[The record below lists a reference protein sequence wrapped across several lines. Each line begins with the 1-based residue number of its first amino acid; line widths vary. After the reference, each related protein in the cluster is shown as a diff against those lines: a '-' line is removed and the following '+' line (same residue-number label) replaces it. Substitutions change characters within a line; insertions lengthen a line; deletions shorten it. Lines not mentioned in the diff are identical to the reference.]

1 MCREKNMGS
10 YLNPGSRSFEMALAS
25 EIFVDKSLLIE
36 KTNRM
41 LGTLQ
46 RFVCVSRPRRFG
58 KSMAADMLA
67 AYYLSLIPL

>member
-1 MCREKNMGS
+1 MGS

-46 RFVCVSRPRRFG
+46 RLSVS
-58 KSMAADMLA
+58 ADHGGLENQWQLICWRLIMEVERILQL
-67 AYYLSLIPL
+67 YLTV